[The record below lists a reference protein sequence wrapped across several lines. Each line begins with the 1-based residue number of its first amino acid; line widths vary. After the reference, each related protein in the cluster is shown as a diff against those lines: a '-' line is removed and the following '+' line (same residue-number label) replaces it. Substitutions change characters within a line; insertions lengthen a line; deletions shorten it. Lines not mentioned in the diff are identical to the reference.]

1 MEHGGRGARVTAA
14 AASVRRHRTARA
26 PLRSVRLAPAGSKV
40 AVVYH
45 ARSNGRAGPR
55 SLFVL
60 LWLVRAC
67 KSHSPTGI
75 RVHAMQGAPCLSF
88 PRHVAMVCSP
98 RVCLHDIVFLLPT
111 LRVSFLHARR
121 PMSASALK
129 PFKRLYF
136 KYPNASTGRDDGPST
151 VPPYKPP
158 RAACGRGVRAGDG
171 RGSPAFLVL
180 RRYLPFFCFLCPGS
194 LVYSALHTRPSAPG
208 RAPTRAPAAS
218 PGRSPAALWYSPADP
233 TRACACGLVNLLV
246 AVPLWTAAPPPLQR
260 AHANAFAFLS
270 LLCRG
275 HARAHAPCRLRGLA
289 SWRPRPTWSPRPSA
303 SPPAPTFGL
312 GGLAAAPPP
321 HTNSRHPPPP
331 ALPHPRSP

>member
-180 RRYLPFFCFLCPGS
+180 RRYLPFFLFSLPRLAGLLGAPHAPVRTRQSPHPSPCSFPREVTCGS
-194 LVYSALHTRPSAPG
+194 LVLPS
-208 RAPTRAPAAS
+208 R
-218 PGRSPAALWYSPADP
+218 
-233 TRACACGLVNLLV
+233 
-246 AVPLWTAAPPPLQR
+246 
-260 AHANAFAFLS
+260 
-270 LLCRG
+270 
-275 HARAHAPCRLRGLA
+275 
-289 SWRPRPTWSPRPSA
+289 
-303 SPPAPTFGL
+303 
-312 GGLAAAPPP
+312 P
-321 HTNSRHPPPP
+321 HTGVCVWVGQP
-331 ALPHPRSP
+331 AGGGTP